1 MPFQIIPVIM
11 CGGAGTRLWPVSRES
26 MPKQFVPLIGQGS
39 TFQQV
44 MRRVCDP
51 ELFARPIVITH
62 SEFRFVVAEQL
73 RDCGI
78 SADIVLEPV
87 RRDSGPAVAVAAVL
101 AGERDPEALVLMLA
115 ADHVIRRAP
124 EFRDACREAADTA
137 AQGRIVTFGIHPTYA
152 ATNYGYIRVG
162 KAINGAGVR
171 EVEAFVEKPDAQTAS
186 KYVAEHY
193 LWNSGNFL
201 FHAATMWQEIEQFEP
216 LMAEAVRASVA
227 GSTRDLDFLRLAPE
241 PFGRAPKEVDRLCG
255 HGTHKACCG
264 CSGRS
269 RLVGY
274 RQLERGVGDARSR
287 RGRQCRGGTGFP
299 VGYSQQPGALRR
311 LHTHDRDRPR

>member
-1 MPFQIIPVIM
+1 M

-162 KAINGAGVR
+162 KAINGGRRSRGRGFRRKARRTDGVKVRCRALSLEQRQLPVSRCNHVAGDR
-171 EVEAFVEKPDAQTAS
+171 
-186 KYVAEHY
+186 
-193 LWNSGNFL
+193 
-201 FHAATMWQEIEQFEP
+201 
-216 LMAEAVRASVA
+216 AVRAADGRGRESIGRGLDPRSRFSAACTRAVRA
-227 GSTRDLDFLRLAPE
+227 GAE
-241 PFGRAPKEVDRLCG
+241 EVDRLCG
-255 HGTHKACCG
+255 HGTHQACGG
-264 CSGRS
+264 CSGQISAGRIS
-269 RLVGY
+269 AAGTRCGTCSITT
-274 RQLERGVGDARSR
+274 RQAMPS
-287 RGRQCRGGTGFP
+287 
-299 VGYSQQPGALRR
+299 
-311 LHTHDRDRPR
+311 RDRRSCRILATAWCAPTTPYSRP